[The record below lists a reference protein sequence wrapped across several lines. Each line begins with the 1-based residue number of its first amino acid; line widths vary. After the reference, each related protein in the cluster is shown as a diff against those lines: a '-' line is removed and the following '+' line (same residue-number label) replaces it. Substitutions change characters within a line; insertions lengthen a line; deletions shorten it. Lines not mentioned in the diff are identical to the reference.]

1 MDSYLPASP
10 MQPSDFPS
18 SLGASQTTKK
28 RKKVA
33 DAVTAPS
40 PDRPFVAMEAAPSK
54 AFEAPRQ
61 VAPPQFVD
69 LTTGPDINV
78 AETFSAPKRRIK
90 SSKRKVA
97 SQKRMVAVGPDRN
110 APADAGLASQIPLA
124 DGIVRPDIDATAPAL
139 KRPVEAP
146 RRQGASQNRVAV
158 DRTVKQDS
166 GASVPASQHPTEA
179 PRFTSDEATIDADFD
194 PESHPAL
201 VALKESTRAAAKFL
215 SSSVVQ
221 DRPLKYSRADIA
233 AMLKESS
240 RPAINLEDPKYKVNF
255 AGVRALLTSLSSLR
269 DANSSSSFDPLAST
283 DTSLDSTPNLGDDS
297 FVDCLP
303 TTTPTTSSQPAV
315 IEGIADP
322 QQHMAVCSAS
332 QNTVASPLTVSPV
345 AALPGLVASQDVHVS
360 RTLASPVAAVS
371 ATVAS
376 QTSTAFPVVAAPIAT
391 QTAAVSSVV
400 VASLNTEASPAVI
413 TPVAPGSAASQTS
426 SNSPTTPT
434 PLPAQQVQPVQPAVV
449 SGPDASQTSN
459 ASSDGVLQPAGAQQ
473 PAPRVPDS
481 IDWVL
486 HLPFQSGSQRQ
497 PFSNLPAESR
507 HALTTKFGDDFR
519 TQHTTFFLNA
529 QKNKNHISYVNF
541 VKLADRGIRADAR
554 KCLNQYMFSTSRA
567 VACDTDNACG
577 RCSKKGVLCVRIVR
591 GASQTTQ
598 LCFFPLDDND
608 IDDDSRLW
616 HEKAFWVQEKH

>member
-1 MDSYLPASP
+1 MRIDEELSRVTDSLKS
-10 MQPSDFPS
+10 
-18 SLGASQTTKK
+18 TKSTQSTIAALK
-28 RKKVA
+28 A
-33 DAVTAPS
+33 AHE
-40 PDRPFVAMEAAPSK
+40 EAK
-54 AFEAPRQ
+54 ANLITQHGIEIQELENR
-61 VAPPQFVD
+61 
-69 LTTGPDINV
+69 
-78 AETFSAPKRRIK
+78 
-90 SSKRKVA
+90 
-97 SQKRMVAVGPDRN
+97 
-110 APADAGLASQIPLA
+110 LASTVIVHRQEAVQTA
-124 DGIVRPDIDATAPAL
+124 DDHRITVEKL
-139 KRPVEAP
+139 KK
-146 RRQGASQNRVAV
+146 QNRDEVA
-158 DRTVKQDS
+158 T
-166 GASVPASQHPTEA
+166 
-179 PRFTSDEATIDADFD
+179 
-194 PESHPAL
+194 L
-201 VALKESTRAAAKFL
+201 
-215 SSSVVQ
+215 
-221 DRPLKYSRADIA
+221 
-233 AMLKESS
+233 
-240 RPAINLEDPKYKVNF
+240 VNF